1 MKRVILTSLS
11 GASLKRDGKDIA
23 DVVIPFTFRFVWGQL
38 PSPDR
43 LASYLGKGSGKHA
56 RGNHWS
62 DYVSWPR
69 DVGPPPMGLVE
80 FCMHFDA
87 VELWFDSMPNDQ
99 LLQIWLLDHL
109 RHYPDI
115 LSRLK
120 VGLLS
125 FNLIEI
131 PLEGL
136 RKWEVPNVGVSKDE
150 LETAAVTWQA
160 YRAAT
165 PQACVDVLARNMSSL
180 LLLRPALHELLD
192 ELPSRTTGLG
202 ATEMRMLE
210 MIAWGYASTNALFHL
225 YGLRRTR
232 VFGESEHGYL
242 LDGLAFGP
250 KPAVVGL
257 DDELRTLET
266 KNLRD
271 RHAAYLRSRLSLTEF
286 GKAVVAHK
294 EDFSRHNP
302 IDRWWGGTR
311 LTNDHLWRWGS
322 VLTAP

>member
-1 MKRVILTSLS
+1 MKRLILTSIS
-11 GASLKRDGKDIA
+11 GAILRRDGEDIA
-23 DVVIPFTFRFVWGQL
+23 DGVIPFNFRFVWGQL
-38 PSPDR
+38 PSPDE
-43 LASYLGKGSGKHA
+43 LARYVGKGSGKHA
-56 RGNHWS
+56 GGNHWS

-69 DVGPPPMGLVE
+69 GLGPPPMRLVE
-80 FCMHFDA
+80 FCMQFDA

-115 LSRLK
+115 LPRLK

-125 FNLIEI
+125 FELSQI
-131 PLEGL
+131 PPEGL
-136 RKWEVPNVGVSKDE
+136 RKWVVPTIDVSEDE
-150 LETAAVTWQA
+150 LETAVATWQA

-180 LLLRPALHELLD
+180 LLLRPALHQLLN
-192 ELPSRTTGLG
+192 ELPSRATGLG

-225 YGLRRTR
+225 RSLRRTR
-232 VFGESEHGYL
+232 VFSDWEYGYL

-250 KPAVVGL
+250 KPAVAGL
-257 DDELRTLET
+257 DDALRTIDRE
-266 KNLRD
+266 NLGG
-271 RHAAYLRSRLSLTEF
+271 RHTAYLRSRLSLTKF
-286 GKAVVAHK
+286 GKAIVAHQ

-311 LTNDHLWRWGS
+311 LTNDNLWRWDP
-322 VLTAP
+322 VLIAP